1 MCRSVRAA
9 ALHPRHQPQRSGIP
23 AAIRCAIPRTHRWA
37 GAATPTQRNT
47 IQAQERARRASDAI
61 NVSNFT
67 SKNNPRWRPAEPV
80 GAAQP
85 SRPRT
90 PDRAAGAAAQAS
102 PARLGRILASVGRIL
117 ASVGRILAS
126 VGRILASVGRILAS
140 VGQVLLN
147 WLAAIPRR
155 LGDRLFVTNDTE
167 AYWRDW
173 QITKTRGG
181 LARRYR
187 DPWFDMLAECPK
199 CHGAGVTADLP
210 CAPCLGTGRITLEE
224 VS

>member
-1 MCRSVRAA
+1 V
-9 ALHPRHQPQRSGIP
+9 
-23 AAIRCAIPRTHRWA
+23 
-37 GAATPTQRNT
+37 
-47 IQAQERARRASDAI
+47 I

-67 SKNNPRWRPAEPV
+67 SKNNPQWRPEEPV
-80 GAAQP
+80 RLAQP
-85 SRPRT
+85 SQPRA
-90 PDRAAGAAAQAS
+90 PDQAADATAQAS
-102 PARLGRILASVGRIL
+102 PARLGRVLVIVGRVL
-117 ASVGRILAS
+117 VTVGR
-126 VGRILASVGRILAS
+126 VPV
-140 VGQVLLN
+140 N

-187 DPWFDMLAECPK
+187 DPQFDMLAECPK
-199 CHGAGVTADLP
+199 CRGAGVTVDLP
-210 CAPCLGTGRITLEE
+210 CPPCLGTGRITLGE

>member
-23 AAIRCAIPRTHRWA
+23 AAIHCAIPRTHRWA

-47 IQAQERARRASDAI
+47 TQAQERARRASDAI

-80 GAAQP
+80 GPARP
-85 SRPRT
+85 PRPRA

-102 PARLGRILASVGRIL
+102 PARLGRILARVGRIPARVGRVL
-117 ASVGRILAS
+117 ASVGR
-126 VGRILASVGRILAS
+126 
-140 VGQVLLN
+140 VLLN
-147 WLAAIPRR
+147 WLATLPRR
-155 LGDRLFVTNDTE
+155 LGDRLFVANDTE

-173 QITKTRGG
+173 QITKKRGG

-199 CHGAGVTADLP
+199 CQGAGGTADLP

-224 VS
+224 VG